1 LSVLLVAKLTDPRL
15 TAELGIPTPDRKI
28 RAIHAD
34 AVLAAV
40 ERLIGAA
47 TDARICSSRRPGW
60 HYRSPSARRCD
71 RDVGCCSFCSS
82 VVQCLDI
89 RIPVPSQIFPPI
101 FFFLCPFFV
110 FISCELGHMRLR
122 VALDCHPGHHPTPPM
137 IPRAGTATATVIF

>member
-47 TDARICSSRRPGW
+47 TDAV
-60 HYRSPSARRCD
+60 AAA
-71 RDVGCCSFCSS
+71 
-82 VVQCLDI
+82 
-89 RIPVPSQIFPPI
+89 
-101 FFFLCPFFV
+101 
-110 FISCELGHMRLR
+110 R
-122 VALDCHPGHHPTPPM
+122 VALSLT
-137 IPRAGTATATVIF
+137 IS